1 VSAPAVRSCSTKT
14 RKRSSRDVFQG
25 RVCRAPGGLRSAC
38 AANRCLG
45 SRAGNLSGQQ
55 VDGWPSIPILSPGE
69 CQVWWAAPALPH
81 SALLACL
88 DEGERD
94 QWARFRIEA
103 AKARYLAAH
112 ALLRILLSADLHQPA
127 NEIQIEQGPHGKPRV
142 RGRHRLEFSITHSGE
157 AVGVALSRSMPIGI
171 DVEDLGHPVRELL
184 WNGVLSEYE
193 RPGFEELTG
202 GYRHVALTRCFT
214 RKEALLKATGDGLT
228 VPMRTL
234 TVSAPG
240 TAPHV
245 VAWDGREELA
255 HAARLVDLEPPAGY
269 VGSLAILGDAGAVRG
284 DLVVREQG
292 GDALLHRV
300 SHSMC

>member
-1 VSAPAVRSCSTKT
+1 
-14 RKRSSRDVFQG
+14 
-25 RVCRAPGGLRSAC
+25 
-38 AANRCLG
+38 
-45 SRAGNLSGQQ
+45 

-127 NEIQIEQGPHGKPRV
+127 NEIQIEQGPCRRCSGPHGKPRV

-157 AVGVALSRSMPIGI
+157 AVGVALSRSVPIGI

-202 GYRHVALTRCFT
+202 GCRHVALTRCFT

-228 VPMRTL
+228 VPMRAL

-284 DLVVREQG
+284 DLVVREQR

-300 SHSMC
+300 SHSLR